1 MKIRMGFVSNSSS
14 SSFVVKNFDRKLI
27 EPLLLKFV
35 EGVNSIDFEMYS
47 NDPEIKKNYDKYKY
61 GIKQCIKN
69 KMHLHEKKLELYLSI
84 YVRGQIDS
92 LFRAMFD
99 YYIAKRNL
107 DLSNCENCCY
117 HKDINRG
124 NKGKCKG
131 CIYLFDYHHM
141 IEKDERIKWYK
152 SDFPE
157 FSFDDKEQEI
167 KKLVAACEIMK
178 HNDDTQVVV
187 PDWKMFHELTDKW
200 EDEYYAG
207 WREKYPNA
215 FVFSFASDDGDDT
228 EMFMRCHINEFVS
241 FMREHGIDGFRGEN
255 S

>member
-14 SSFVVKNFDRKLI
+14 SSFVVKNFNRGLI
-27 EPLLLKFV
+27 EPLLLEFV
-35 EGVNSIDFEMYS
+35 ESVDCGDFELYS
-47 NDPEIKKNYDKYKY
+47 NDPEIKKHYDKYKY
-61 GIKQCIKN
+61 GIKQCMMN
-69 KMHLHEKKLELYLSI
+69 KMHLSEKKLEFYLSI
-84 YVRGQIDS
+84 YVKGQINS
-92 LFRAMFD
+92 LFNALFD

-131 CIYLFDYHHM
+131 CMYLFDYHHM

-152 SDFPE
+152 NDFPE

-167 KKLVAACEIMK
+167 EKLVANFEVVE
-178 HNDDTQVVV
+178 NDGSKVVA
-187 PDWKMFHELTDKW
+187 PDWKVFYKLTDKW
-200 EDEYYAG
+200 EDEYYAV

-241 FMREHGIDGFRGEN
+241 FMRKHDVDGFRGEN